1 MKQTEGIVQ
10 YRYKGRQF
18 DGSTVNMAVQFVKDR
33 IYHALEI
40 INGDER
46 SYNHVLHVLDELSRD
61 CIDFEI
67 QESVTSLVLEAY
79 VIFKRQHD
87 DQIMTSNSNQYQ
99 TPVCL
104 TGAIGRPRLDITEPQ
119 L

>member
-40 INGDER
+40 QR
-46 SYNHVLHVLDELSRD
+46 R
-61 CIDFEI
+61 
-67 QESVTSLVLEAY
+67 
-79 VIFKRQHD
+79 
-87 DQIMTSNSNQYQ
+87 
-99 TPVCL
+99 
-104 TGAIGRPRLDITEPQ
+104 
-119 L
+119 